1 MPPAL
6 IFTSALTCGVLAAL
20 ALRIYLSQAGFDFAA
35 LWQNLL
41 GAGARQLR
49 TTGPWWA
56 IAGLAFVTGG
66 IVAAALSRLPP
77 PWRRHRPLR
86 WTAGAL
92 LVLLLAHI
100 GHSDTVRYGRPRR
113 QRGGRAGGARYRSAI
128 CGVWGLS
135 RDAALAGPPCCGD
148 FLQSEIESLVQ
159 SSQL

>member
-1 MPPAL
+1 MQTPKRDISAVALPPAL

-20 ALRIYLSQAGFDFAA
+20 ALQIYLNQAGFDFAA

-41 GAGARQLR
+41 GAGTRELR

-100 GHSDTVRYGRPRR
+100 GHSDTAHETVGP
-113 QRGGRAGGARYRSAI
+113 GANVA
-128 CGVWGLS
+128 VAL
-135 RDAALAGPPCCGD
+135 AALVTAALFAALGAY
-148 FLQSEIESLVQ
+148 LAMRR
-159 SSQL
+159 

>member
-1 MPPAL
+1 MQTPKRDISAVALPTAL
-6 IFTSALTCGVLAAL
+6 IFTTALTCGVLAAL
-20 ALRIYLSQAGFDFAA
+20 ALQIYLGQAGFDFAA
-35 LWQNLL
+35 LWQNLV

-86 WTAGAL
+86 WIAGAL

-100 GHSDTVRYGRPRR
+100 GHSETAPEPVGL
-113 QRGGRAGGARYRSAI
+113 GANVA
-128 CGVWGLS
+128 VAL
-135 RDAALAGPPCCGD
+135 AALVTAALFAALGAY
-148 FLQSEIESLVQ
+148 LAMRR
-159 SSQL
+159 

>member
-1 MPPAL
+1 MQTPKRDTSAVALPPAL

-20 ALRIYLSQAGFDFAA
+20 ALQIYLSQAGFDFAA

-56 IAGLAFVTGG
+56 IAGLAFLTGG

-100 GHSDTVRYGRPRR
+100 GHSDAAHETVGP
-113 QRGGRAGGARYRSAI
+113 GANVA
-128 CGVWGLS
+128 VAL
-135 RDAALAGPPCCGD
+135 AALVTAALFAALGAY
-148 FLQSEIESLVQ
+148 LAMRR
-159 SSQL
+159 

>member
-1 MPPAL
+1 MQTPKRDISAVALPPAL
-6 IFTSALTCGVLAAL
+6 IFTTALTCGVLAAL
-20 ALRIYLSQAGFDFAA
+20 ALQIYLSQAGFDFAA

-66 IVAAALSRLPP
+66 IVAAALTRLPP

-100 GHSDTVRYGRPRR
+100 GHSATAPQAVGP
-113 QRGGRAGGARYRSAI
+113 GANVA
-128 CGVWGLS
+128 VALTALVV
-135 RDAALAGPPCCGD
+135 AALFAALGAY
-148 FLQSEIESLVQ
+148 LAMRR
-159 SSQL
+159 

>member
-1 MPPAL
+1 MQTPKRDISDVALPPAL
-6 IFTSALTCGVLAAL
+6 IFTTALTCGVLAAL
-20 ALRIYLSQAGFDFAA
+20 ALQIYLSQAGFDFAA

-41 GAGARQLR
+41 GAGARELR

-66 IVAAALSRLPP
+66 VVAAALSRLPP

-100 GHSDTVRYGRPRR
+100 GHSDTAHATVGP
-113 QRGGRAGGARYRSAI
+113 GANVA
-128 CGVWGLS
+128 VAL
-135 RDAALAGPPCCGD
+135 AALVTAALFAALGAY
-148 FLQSEIESLVQ
+148 LAMRR
-159 SSQL
+159 

>member
-1 MPPAL
+1 MQTPKRDISAVALPPAL
-6 IFTSALTCGVLAAL
+6 IFTTALTCGVLAAL
-20 ALRIYLSQAGFDFAA
+20 ALQIYLSQAGFDFAA

-66 IVAAALSRLPP
+66 IIAAALSRLPL

-100 GHSDTVRYGRPRR
+100 GHSDTAHATVGP
-113 QRGGRAGGARYRSAI
+113 GANVA
-128 CGVWGLS
+128 VAL
-135 RDAALAGPPCCGD
+135 AALVTAALFAALGAY
-148 FLQSEIESLVQ
+148 LAMRR
-159 SSQL
+159 

>member
-1 MPPAL
+1 MQTPKRDISDVALPPAL
-6 IFTSALTCGVLAAL
+6 IFTTALIGVLAAL
-20 ALRIYLSQAGFDFAA
+20 ALQIYLSQASFDFAA

-41 GAGARQLR
+41 GAGARELR

-100 GHSDTVRYGRPRR
+100 GHSDTAHATVGP
-113 QRGGRAGGARYRSAI
+113 GANVA
-128 CGVWGLS
+128 VAL
-135 RDAALAGPPCCGD
+135 AALVTAALFAALGAY
-148 FLQSEIESLVQ
+148 LAMRR
-159 SSQL
+159 

>member
-1 MPPAL
+1 MHTPKRDTSAVALPPAL
-6 IFTSALTCGVLAAL
+6 IFTTALTCGVLAAL
-20 ALRIYLSQAGFDFAA
+20 ALQIYLSQAGFDFAA

-56 IAGLAFVTGG
+56 IAGLAFLTGG
-66 IVAAALSRLPP
+66 IVAAALSRLPA

-100 GHSDTVRYGRPRR
+100 GHSDTVDTVGP
-113 QRGGRAGGARYRSAI
+113 GANVA
-128 CGVWGLS
+128 VAL
-135 RDAALAGPPCCGD
+135 AALVTAALFAAFGAY
-148 FLQSEIESLVQ
+148 LAMRR
-159 SSQL
+159 

>member
-1 MPPAL
+1 MQTPKRDISAVALPPAL
-6 IFTSALTCGVLAAL
+6 IFTTALTCGVLAAL
-20 ALRIYLSQAGFDFAA
+20 ALQIYLSQAGFDFAA

-66 IVAAALSRLPP
+66 IVAAVLTRLPP

-100 GHSDTVRYGRPRR
+100 GHSAMAPQTVGP
-113 QRGGRAGGARYRSAI
+113 GANVA
-128 CGVWGLS
+128 VAL
-135 RDAALAGPPCCGD
+135 AALVVAALLAALGAY
-148 FLQSEIESLVQ
+148 LAMRR
-159 SSQL
+159 

>member
-1 MPPAL
+1 MQTPKRDISAVALPPAL
-6 IFTSALTCGVLAAL
+6 IFTTALTCGVLPAL
-20 ALRIYLSQAGFDFAA
+20 ALQIYLSQAGFDFAA

-41 GAGARQLR
+41 GAGARELR

-66 IVAAALSRLPP
+66 VVAAALSRLPP

-100 GHSDTVRYGRPRR
+100 GHSDTAHATVGP
-113 QRGGRAGGARYRSAI
+113 GANVA
-128 CGVWGLS
+128 VAL
-135 RDAALAGPPCCGD
+135 AALVTAALFAALGAY
-148 FLQSEIESLVQ
+148 LAMRR
-159 SSQL
+159 

>member
-1 MPPAL
+1 MQTPKRDISAVALPPAL
-6 IFTSALTCGVLAAL
+6 IFTTALTCGVLAAL
-20 ALRIYLSQAGFDFAA
+20 ALQIYLSQAGFDFAA

-41 GAGARQLR
+41 GAGTRQLR

-100 GHSDTVRYGRPRR
+100 GHSDTAHATVGP
-113 QRGGRAGGARYRSAI
+113 GANVA
-128 CGVWGLS
+128 VAL
-135 RDAALAGPPCCGD
+135 AALVTAALFAALGAY
-148 FLQSEIESLVQ
+148 LAMRR
-159 SSQL
+159 

>member
-1 MPPAL
+1 MQTPKRDISAVALPPAL
-6 IFTSALTCGVLAAL
+6 IFTTALTCGVLAAL
-20 ALRIYLSQAGFDFAA
+20 ALQIYLSQAGFDFAA
-35 LWQNLL
+35 VWRNVL
-41 GAGARQLR
+41 GAGTRELR

-100 GHSDTVRYGRPRR
+100 GHSDGDHETV
-113 QRGGRAGGARYRSAI
+113 GAAASVA
-128 CGVWGLS
+128 VAL
-135 RDAALAGPPCCGD
+135 AALVTAALFAALGAY
-148 FLQSEIESLVQ
+148 LAMRR
-159 SSQL
+159 

>member
-1 MPPAL
+1 MQTPKRDISAVALPPAL

-20 ALRIYLSQAGFDFAA
+20 ALQIYLNQTGFDFAA

-41 GAGARQLR
+41 GAGTRELR

-66 IVAAALSRLPP
+66 IVAAALSRLSP

-100 GHSDTVRYGRPRR
+100 GHSDTAHETVGP
-113 QRGGRAGGARYRSAI
+113 GANVA
-128 CGVWGLS
+128 VAL
-135 RDAALAGPPCCGD
+135 AALVTAALFAALGAY
-148 FLQSEIESLVQ
+148 LAMRR
-159 SSQL
+159 

>member
-1 MPPAL
+1 MQTPKRDISAVALPPAL
-6 IFTSALTCGVLAAL
+6 IFTTALTCGVLAAL
-20 ALRIYLSQAGFDFAA
+20 ALQIYLSQAGFDFAA
-35 LWQNLL
+35 LWQNLV

-100 GHSDTVRYGRPRR
+100 GHSETAPEPVGS
-113 QRGGRAGGARYRSAI
+113 GANVAI
-128 CGVWGLS
+128 AL
-135 RDAALAGPPCCGD
+135 AALVTAALFAALGAY
-148 FLQSEIESLVQ
+148 LAMRR
-159 SSQL
+159 

>member
-1 MPPAL
+1 MQTPKRDISAVALPPAL
-6 IFTSALTCGVLAAL
+6 IFTTALTCGVLAAL
-20 ALRIYLSQAGFDFAA
+20 ALQIYLSQAGFDFAA

-41 GAGARQLR
+41 GAGARELR

-66 IVAAALSRLPP
+66 VVAAALSRLPP

-100 GHSDTVRYGRPRR
+100 GHSDTAHATVGP
-113 QRGGRAGGARYRSAI
+113 GANVA
-128 CGVWGLS
+128 VAL
-135 RDAALAGPPCCGD
+135 AALVTAALFAALGAY
-148 FLQSEIESLVQ
+148 LAMRR
-159 SSQL
+159 

>member
-1 MPPAL
+1 MQTPKRDTSAVALPPAL

-20 ALRIYLSQAGFDFAA
+20 ALQIYLSQAGFDFAA

-41 GAGARQLR
+41 GAGTRELR

-66 IVAAALSRLPP
+66 IVASALSRLPP

-100 GHSDTVRYGRPRR
+100 GHSDAAHETVGP
-113 QRGGRAGGARYRSAI
+113 GANVA
-128 CGVWGLS
+128 VAL
-135 RDAALAGPPCCGD
+135 AALVTAALFAALGAY
-148 FLQSEIESLVQ
+148 LAMRR
-159 SSQL
+159 

>member
-1 MPPAL
+1 MQTPKRDISAVALPPAL

-20 ALRIYLSQAGFDFAA
+20 ALQIYLNQAGFDFAA

-41 GAGARQLR
+41 GAGTRELR

-100 GHSDTVRYGRPRR
+100 GHSDTAHETVAP
-113 QRGGRAGGARYRSAI
+113 GANVA
-128 CGVWGLS
+128 VAL
-135 RDAALAGPPCCGD
+135 AALVTAALFAALGAY
-148 FLQSEIESLVQ
+148 LAMRR
-159 SSQL
+159 